1 MSAAVA
7 RIDPPDPDA
16 APERQRTAQVIELW
30 RHQPY
35 RSASGRRAVN
45 GHHADCPMPHAA
57 LPEHCS
63 VCQGIRKGGG
73 TW

>member
-16 APERQRTAQVIELW
+16 APERPRT
-30 RHQPY
+30 
-35 RSASGRRAVN
+35 ASGRRAVN